1 MATTTWILDKMHS
14 ELGFKIRH
22 LMISNVSGSFK
33 NFNAEVETAGTDFST
48 ARINV
53 SAEINSIFTN
63 NEDRDAHLLNSD
75 FFEVEKY
82 PELKFRSTKIEKTD
96 DDAYALYGELTMK
109 GITKPVK
116 LSVEYNGIAKDP
128 YGREKAGFVVT
139 GKIDRGDWGMKFN
152 GATETGGLI
161 LGEEVKIN
169 GEIQLVKQAV
179 AVPA

>member
-63 NEDRDAHLLNSD
+63 NDDRDAHLLNSD

-82 PELKFRSTKIEKTD
+82 PELKANQNF
-96 DDAYALYGELTMK
+96 LELQAQLEGTENR
-109 GITKPVK
+109 I
-116 LSVEYNGIAKDP
+116 SVERMKYNEAVQDYNTYIRSFPRNFIAGWFDFERKTPFAADAAAQ
-128 YGREKAGFVVT
+128 KAP
-139 GKIDRGDWGMKFN
+139 
-152 GATETGGLI
+152 
-161 LGEEVKIN
+161 
-169 GEIQLVKQAV
+169 AV
-179 AVPA
+179 QF